1 MLQNNVG
8 LGMGFQQGMQA
19 DPFNQILANPV
30 QISMQNYPKVPD
42 RVYPFRNPALS
53 QLMIAQTAAAI
64 QNYVN
69 ESPFH
74 RWLFNMVS
82 MNGWNND
89 YWRQIGQLSPWA
101 LHFYIIGTNY
111 QGNNPESLIPNVCQ
125 VWVRNAAAMAFL
137 DPNYSNYAKSM
148 IQNDMNAMQQW
159 AEQANILQQIMNLP
173 NQAQGAMANNGMM
186 AGGMGGMG
194 NMTNAQMAMA
204 GVASS
209 GGLFTTTP
217 NVTQTVGVGGDA
229 GGRFSRMREEPQQ
242 VQTQPSQQPKETQRQ
257 PKEAVVSQQESNNEF
272 HEYGTEQC
280 PDWYPNKNHPVLPAI
295 SLLTH
300 KLSIV
305 FDNDGLPGPFVQPRD
320 QNEMDYE
327 KHVIPNN
334 FGRIYRD
341 ASPGA
346 IRAGLKFIEDAINKT
361 DEDAKKVKDIDF
373 ADELTEHQK
382 NLLASSS
389 VDPDIRL
396 VDDLNIAWL
405 VARASR
411 SKISDIP
418 GIHRTVSS
426 LIRPIMV
433 SKSMNNLIDNLAD
446 STTLSQLAARLKG
459 AIPVSKEDEDE
470 DKLLVVEAVNEEITA
485 AVNRALLMNLS
496 FRKDQL
502 SIESFM
508 DDYDDMIKVMQEGVG
523 DRFVKALQD
532 NEKEIIYSV
541 FNTDLL
547 SENDTI
553 DYIDGL
559 VGEFQG
565 KMTGVVHLLSTA
577 VSTTLVRVRAH
588 ELNFQPFWKHSGVII
603 EDANP
608 LLWKLAQS
616 ILSEDQSVIAN
627 RHLVQTIDGVTLE
640 FTKSYMTGLPQVTV
654 LK

>member
-1 MLQNNVG
+1 MLLNQT
-8 LGMGFQQGMQA
+8 GMGFQQGMQA
-19 DPFNQILANPV
+19 DPFTQILANPV

-82 MNGWNND
+82 QNGWNND

-137 DPNYSNYAKSM
+137 DPTYSNYAKSM

-159 AEQANILQQIMNLP
+159 AEQASILQQIMNLP
-173 NQAQGAMANNGMM
+173 NQAQGAMMNAGMTT
-186 AGGMGGMG
+186 MGGIG
-194 NMTNAQMAMA
+194 NMTNAQMAMS
-204 GVASS
+204 GVASG
-209 GGLFTTTP
+209 GGLFTQTP
-217 NVTQTVGVGGDA
+217 NVTQNIGAGGDA
-229 GGRFSRMREEPQQ
+229 GGRFSRAREEPVKVQQ
-242 VQTQPSQQPKETQRQ
+242 QPSQQPKETQRQ
-257 PKEAVVSQQESNNEF
+257 PKEAVVSQQQSNEF
-272 HEYGTEQC
+272 HEYGSEQC
-280 PDWYPNKNHPVLPAI
+280 PDWYPNRNHPVLPAI

-300 KLSIV
+300 KLTIV
-305 FDNDGLPGPFVQPRD
+305 HDGDGLPGPLVQPRE
-320 QNEMDYE
+320 QNEMDYDQ
-327 KHVIPNN
+327 HVIPNN

-341 ASPGA
+341 ASPAA
-346 IRAGLKFIEDAINKT
+346 IRAGLRIIEAGIEQADK
-361 DEDAKKVKDIDF
+361 DAKEVKDIDF
-373 ADELTEHQK
+373 TKDLTAEQLAMLADST
-382 NLLASSS
+382 

-396 VDDLNIAWL
+396 VDDINIAWL

-411 SKISDIP
+411 SKIADVP
-418 GIHRTVSS
+418 CLHRTVSS
-426 LIRPIMV
+426 LIRPMLV
-433 SKSMNNLIDNLAD
+433 TKSMTSLIDNLAD
-446 STTLSQLAARLKG
+446 SATLSQLAARLKG
-459 AIPVSKEDEDE
+459 AIPVSKEDESE
-470 DKLLVVEAVNEEITA
+470 DKMVVIEAVNQEITA

-496 FRKDQL
+496 FRTDQL

-508 DDYDDMIKVMQEGVG
+508 DDYEDLIAAMRDGVG
-523 DRFVKALQD
+523 ERFVKALQD

-547 SENDTI
+547 SDEDI
-553 DYIDGL
+553 SEYVDGL

-565 KMTGVVHLLSTA
+565 KMVGSVHLLSTA
-577 VSTTLVRVRAH
+577 ISTTLVRVRAH
-588 ELNFQPFWKHSGVII
+588 ELNFQPFWKHSGAII

-616 ILSEDQSVIAN
+616 ILGDDQKVIAN

-640 FTKSYMTGLPQVTV
+640 FTKSYLTGLPQVTV